1 MDTLSVTADHSTLLE
16 LRSIREA
23 VDHRLGEWL
32 PEDPTGRDQIGNAM
46 RDSVLPAGKRVRP
59 LLLILAA
66 RGLGSSSPSVI
77 DLGCAVEMV
86 HASSLIIDDMPCMD
100 NAEQRR
106 GKPTIHRGYGE
117 DVVVLAAIALLSKA
131 FGLISSLPDVSPALR
146 AQLVGE
152 LSDAVG
158 MQGLVRGQYKDLRE
172 GTGERSAQEI
182 ATTNELKTGVLFG
195 ATLSMAALVAGATET
210 QRRALAVFAQE
221 LGQAFQLL
229 DDLRDGAAD
238 TGKDPLK
245 DKGKSTLVALLGP
258 DAARKQLVRHIA
270 QADANLATVYGPNQT
285 VSRFMHQ
292 LFDQAL
298 ENG

>member
-117 DVVVLAAIALLSKA
+117 DVAVLAAIALLSKA

-172 GTGERSAQEI
+172 GTGERSA
-182 ATTNELKTGVLFG
+182 
-195 ATLSMAALVAGATET
+195 
-210 QRRALAVFAQE
+210 RR
-221 LGQAFQLL
+221 
-229 DDLRDGAAD
+229 LR
-238 TGKDPLK
+238 P
-245 DKGKSTLVALLGP
+245 P
-258 DAARKQLVRHIA
+258 M
-270 QADANLATVYGPNQT
+270 N
-285 VSRFMHQ
+285 SRPVCFS
-292 LFDQAL
+292 
-298 ENG
+298 ERP